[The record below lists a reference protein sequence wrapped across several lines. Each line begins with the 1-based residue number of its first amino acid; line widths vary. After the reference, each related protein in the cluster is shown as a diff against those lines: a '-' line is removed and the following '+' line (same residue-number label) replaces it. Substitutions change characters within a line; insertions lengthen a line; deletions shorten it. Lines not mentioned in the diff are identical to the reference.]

1 MTRSEARQLIF
12 TVISEVAPNADP
24 STLKGDEDMRV
35 ALDLDSMDFLNVL
48 AGLHERSGIEVPDKD
63 ASKLFTLD
71 GAISYLSR

>member
-1 MTRSEARQLIF
+1 MTRSEARALVF
-12 TVISEVAPNADP
+12 AVVGEVAPNADP
-24 STLKGDEDMRV
+24 STLKGDEDMRL

-48 AGLHERSGIEVPDKD
+48 VGLHERSGIEVPDKD